1 MLQLHLTSTLLSVAE
16 IGERG
21 KAKLTTNRVSEGV
34 PPAPAPAPAAAPA
47 VAPAVAPA
55 LQSGLMTSSTPE
67 LGLSPSMQVAPLHQ
81 RQQHQQQQISGASE
95 TGFADLSTFMEK
107 QQAWVTLLLERDEKA
122 KQELK
127 VERAEMR
134 AEMDKQRAEMD
145 AKIAELTP
153 APPQEVVSTEQ
164 LAALQ
169 VRFERLHA
177 AKQLTDD
184 ELFAC
189 EGE

>member
-1 MLQLHLTSTLLSVAE
+1 
-16 IGERG
+16 
-21 KAKLTTNRVSEGV
+21 
-34 PPAPAPAPAAAPA
+34 
-47 VAPAVAPA
+47 
-55 LQSGLMTSSTPE
+55 MTSSTPE
-67 LGLSPSMQVAPLHQ
+67 LGFSPSMQVAPLQQ

-127 VERAEMR
+127 AERAEMR